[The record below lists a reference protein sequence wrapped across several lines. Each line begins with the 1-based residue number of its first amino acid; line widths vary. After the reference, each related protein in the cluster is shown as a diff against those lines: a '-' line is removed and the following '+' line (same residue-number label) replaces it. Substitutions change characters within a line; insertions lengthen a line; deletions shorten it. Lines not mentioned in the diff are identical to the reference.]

1 MIFSFVLFLGLMVTG
16 ATALAHGFLV
26 KEGMRGD
33 SVRAVQKLL
42 IARGYLADNE
52 ADGICGAKTTAAITK
67 FQQENNLEVDGI
79 CGRMTYMALS
89 GGEEPPVPEVA
100 PSRGGGRSLMVSA
113 TAYSRFDPG
122 LSNHTAS
129 GTLVRKG
136 VIAVDPTVIP
146 LGTRVFIPGYGEAI
160 AEDVGS
166 AIRGNK
172 IDLAFDTSE
181 EAIMFGRKN
190 IEIFI
195 LD

>member
-122 LSNHTAS
+122 LSFTPKFCNNCAAS
-129 GTLVRKG
+129 LSASQPFISANLSSSSAARLPSSS
-136 VIAVDPTVIP
+136 VISS
-146 LGTRVFIPGYGEAI
+146 FE
-160 AEDVGS
+160 
-166 AIRGNK
+166 
-172 IDLAFDTSE
+172 
-181 EAIMFGRKN
+181 
-190 IEIFI
+190 
-195 LD
+195 